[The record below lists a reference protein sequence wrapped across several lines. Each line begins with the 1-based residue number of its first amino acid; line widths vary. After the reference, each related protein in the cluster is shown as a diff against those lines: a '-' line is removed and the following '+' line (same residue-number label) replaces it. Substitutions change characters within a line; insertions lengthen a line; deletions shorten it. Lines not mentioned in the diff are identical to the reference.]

1 MPNQPA
7 TYSAAIMDHFLH
19 PRNAGMLATP
29 TLRVAVTNELCG
41 DEMTMTINLR
51 DGRISE
57 ARFQSFGCAVAIAT
71 ASMLTEA
78 ITGKTLGEADVVAAA
93 VFATIERDT
102 RGEKEHCRSMV
113 RRIWERA
120 AEQMRRLS

>member
-1 MPNQPA
+1 MSNQPA
-7 TYSAAIMDHFLH
+7 TYSAAIMEHFLH

-51 DGRISE
+51 DGKISE

-78 ITGKTLGEADVVAAA
+78 ISGKMPAEADAAAAA
-93 VFATIERDT
+93 VFATVERDT
-102 RGEKEHCRSMV
+102 GGEKEHCRSMV
-113 RRIWERA
+113 RRLWEQA
-120 AEQMRRLS
+120 VEQIRKLS

>member
-19 PRNAGMLATP
+19 PRNAGVLVTP
-29 TLRVAVTNELCG
+29 SLSVAVTNELCG

-57 ARFQSFGCAVAIAT
+57 AKFRSYGCAVAIAT

-78 ITGKTLGEADVVAAA
+78 ITGKTPAEADAATAA
-93 VFATIERDT
+93 VFAVVERDT

-113 RRIWERA
+113 RRIWEQA
-120 AEQMRRLS
+120 FEQMRKLS